1 MVEAEFS
8 RGSSSRE
15 DSVLEEYVEKNRL
28 QRLSNEYL
36 KPNIGLVYLLTANLF
51 NSAMVVSTKLL
62 ETDQTLEKPITP
74 LQILVVRMFITYVG
88 TVIYMYWN
96 RSKIEH
102 VPWGP
107 PEMRKWLILRGC
119 TGFFGV
125 FGMYYSLMYLSV
137 PDATVITFLG
147 PSITGVL
154 AWMVL
159 HERYTKVE
167 ATGALVSLFG
177 VVMIVRPSF
186 LLGDSTPQNT
196 SDVVESNDPQERLVA
211 TLVALLGVLGAANVY
226 IIIRYIGNRAHAI
239 MSVSYFALIACIVS
253 FLGICTIPSMT
264 FQIPQ
269 SRKQWFLFSLIGLS
283 GFFMQLLLTM
293 GIQKERA
300 GRGAFMSYSQVIY
313 ALIWDLLIWHH
324 LPGFWSWCGMFI
336 IIGSAVCVIKHKP
349 QPELAVTVDQETSQ
363 AIQMQDFEDN
373 DDDDDDDDDQK
384 WDI

>member
-1 MVEAEFS
+1 MAK
-8 RGSSSRE
+8 E
-15 DSVLEEYVEKNRL
+15 DVYIASMTGEDYSMNMDMDVEKSRIE
-28 QRLSNEYL
+28 RLSNEYL

-96 RSKIEH
+96 RSTIEH

-154 AWMVL
+154 AWMIL

-167 ATGALVSLFG
+167 ATGALVSLLG
-177 VVMIVRPSF
+177 VILIVRPTF
-186 LLGDSTPQNT
+186 LFGSPGLQQGNDA
-196 SDVVESNDPQERLVA
+196 VESNDPRDRLVA
-211 TLVALLGVLGAANVY
+211 TLVALLGVLGASNVY

-239 MSVSYFALIACIVS
+239 MSVSYFALIACIVA
-253 FLGICTIPSMT
+253 LVGICVFPSIG

-269 SRKQWFLFSLIGLS
+269 TGRQWFLFSLIGFS

-324 LPGFWSWCGMFI
+324 LPGIWSWCGMFVI
-336 IIGSAVCVIKHKP
+336 VGSAVCVIKYKPKP
-349 QPELAVTVDQETSQ
+349 QAAVTVGQENSQ
-363 AIQMQDFEDN
+363 AIQMQDFED
-373 DDDDDDDDDQK
+373 DDDDQK
-384 WDI
+384 LKI

>member
-1 MVEAEFS
+1 MVATEMP
-8 RGSSSRE
+8 RGSTSRE
-15 DSVLEEYVEKNRL
+15 DSVMDDYVEKNRF

-36 KPNIGLVYLLTANLF
+36 KPNIGLIYLLTANLF

-62 ETDQTLEKPITP
+62 ETDQTLEEPITP

-107 PEMRKWLILRGC
+107 PEMRKWFILRGC

-167 ATGALVSLFG
+167 AIGALVSLLG

-186 LLGDSTPQNT
+186 LLGSSTPEKT

-211 TLVALLGVLGAANVY
+211 TLIALLGVLGSANVY

-239 MSVSYFALIACIVS
+239 MTVSYFALICCIVS
-253 FLGICTIPSMT
+253 FVGICTIPWMT
-264 FQIPQ
+264 FQVPQ
-269 SRKQWFLFSLIGLS
+269 TGRQWLLFSIIGLS

-293 GIQKERA
+293 GIQRERA

-313 ALIWDLLIWHH
+313 ALIWDLLIWDH
-324 LPGFWSWCGMFI
+324 LPGFWSWAGMFI
-336 IIGSAVCVIKHKP
+336 IIGSAVCVIKYKP
-349 QPELAVTVDQETSQ
+349 RTEIVVAVDQETSQ
-363 AIQMQDFEDN
+363 AIQMQEFE
-373 DDDDDDDDDQK
+373 DDDDEDDQK